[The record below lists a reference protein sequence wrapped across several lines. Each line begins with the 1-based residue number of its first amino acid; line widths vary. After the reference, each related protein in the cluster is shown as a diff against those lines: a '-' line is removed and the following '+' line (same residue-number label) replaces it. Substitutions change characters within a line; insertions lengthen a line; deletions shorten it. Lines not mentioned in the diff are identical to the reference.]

1 LTNSQIPKK
10 ETTSDGPEKESPIQ
24 GYRVL
29 VSNLHSI
36 VTQEDVVE
44 LFSACGALKRT
55 KMIKPSVAEVVFV
68 KKEDAEMAVKKY
80 NNRELDGQ
88 PMQCK
93 MVSNPAP
100 KSSSQDG
107 PSLGGRLKPAAPSGD
122 GVEATTIHK
131 ALFNASTSSGSK
143 TKPVVFTVKI

>member
-1 LTNSQIPKK
+1 MH
-10 ETTSDGPEKESPIQ
+10 
-24 GYRVL
+24 

-55 KMIKPSVAEVVFV
+55 KMIKPSIAEVVFV
-68 KKEDAEMAVKKY
+68 KREDAEMAVKKY

-93 MVSNPAP
+93 MVTPSP
-100 KSSSQDG
+100 KPVASTPSGSSEG
-107 PSLGGRLKPAAPSGD
+107 PLLGGRLKPTSQQAN
-122 GVEATTIHK
+122 GVEASTIHK
-131 ALFNASTSSGSK
+131 ALFNTAAGAASAGK
-143 TKPVVFTVKI
+143 AATKPVVFTVKI